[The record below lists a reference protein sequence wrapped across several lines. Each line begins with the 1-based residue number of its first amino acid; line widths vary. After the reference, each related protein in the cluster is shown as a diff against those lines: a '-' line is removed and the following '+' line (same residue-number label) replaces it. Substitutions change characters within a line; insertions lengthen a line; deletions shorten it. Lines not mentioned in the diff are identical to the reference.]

1 MDASIGTV
9 TMTPSR
15 DYRSAESVQPVAA
28 PVGVAAQSSAPA
40 EVRVDSQRS
49 VERDAATGSM
59 VYRLVDVST
68 GFVTQ
73 QTPSEARLRL
83 RAYIDGVFA
92 QNTSEPAVEVTA

>member
-1 MDASIGTV
+1 MSPA
-9 TMTPSR
+9 R
-15 DYRSAESVQPVAA
+15 DYRSAESVQPIAA
-28 PVGVAAQSSAPA
+28 PVSVATQPSAPA
-40 EVRVDSQRS
+40 EIRVDSQRS
-49 VERDAATGSM
+49 VERDVATGSM

-92 QNTSEPAVEVTA
+92 ANTPEPAVEVTA

>member
-1 MDASIGTV
+1 MDASIGSMTV
-9 TMTPSR
+9 PPAR
-15 DYRSAESVQPVAA
+15 EFKSAGSVQPIAAVTDAAVKPVA
-28 PVGVAAQSSAPA
+28 PT
-40 EVRVDSQRS
+40 EIRVDSQRS
-49 VERDAATGSM
+49 VERDATTGSM

-92 QNTSEPAVEVTA
+92 ANTPEPAVEVTA